1 MWETYIN
8 INCLVPIDLRLQSL
22 FIVAC
27 QPLDD
32 GIDFRFRASFT
43 LNFLNIQRVRR
54 RRFSF
59 CIHVVIHSSSL
70 HLLRRFF
77 SDDIP
82 VHAELVCFCGVEHAI
97 EGLGRRSVKKDA
109 VPSDTPG
116 GFIPSVIHSLNDC
129 I

>member
-1 MWETYIN
+1 MWKTYIN

-43 LNFLNIQRVRR
+43 LNFLNIQRVDAGD
-54 RRFSF
+54 FHF
-59 CIHVVIHSSSL
+59 VYTFVIHSSSL

-82 VHAELVCFCGVEHAI
+82 VHAELVCYCGVEHAI
-97 EGLGRRSVKKDA
+97 EGLGRRECKKRCR
-109 VPSDTPG
+109 TPL
-116 GFIPSVIHSLNDC
+116 IPPWRLYPLRYS
-129 I
+129 

>member
-1 MWETYIN
+1 MWKTYIN

-43 LNFLNIQRVRR
+43 LNFLNIQRVDAGD
-54 RRFSF
+54 FHF
-59 CIHVVIHSSSL
+59 VYTFVIHSSSL

-82 VHAELVCFCGVEHAI
+82 VHAELVRYSGVEHAV
-97 EGLGRRSVKKDA
+97 EGLSRRERHITSNAKRAEDNYCFLA
-109 VPSDTPG
+109 RWYGSR
-116 GFIPSVIHSLNDC
+116 
-129 I
+129 